1 MAGTEKRKSV
11 LEFTDT
17 LLPSGFAQ
25 NSASQA
31 RINLRFKRTGLVG
44 MIGCDPVSRDHLMR
58 AIHGEITPQEGLITW
73 NGESIS
79 EVFLKS
85 PHLCARVSL
94 ADANNSGT
102 VEELI
107 MAKIHE
113 FSNDTQRQPAPTVE
127 LLLKECELQAQK
139 REPANSL
146 ALQQKAR
153 VAIALALA
161 SSPAILLCSGF
172 EEHPELCHDA
182 ELAALLALIAI
193 KGRLVFSPGISM
205 KTLHFFESIVIMR
218 EGVLAFHSA
227 PQHLLHY
234 FGISDLSELN
244 PRISKGQASD
254 WEHSWAKHRT
264 HFYKF
269 LHGDEEPL
277 PMATT
282 DAIPQKHE
290 HEDVLKKALPESDGE
305 RAAFLL
311 RAFNLLRSEMAK
323 LIVGQEEVIEQLL
336 IAILAGGHCL
346 LEGVPGLAKTAIVRS
361 LSRAMQLSFRRIQFT
376 PDLMPADITGTDII
390 QEDPISGTR
399 KFVFQKG
406 PIFTQ
411 MLLADEINRTPAKT
425 QAALL
430 EAMQEHSVTAS
441 GHTLHLDQP
450 FFVLATQ
457 NPIEQEGTYPLPEA
471 QKDRFLFHIHVGYP
485 GRDQER
491 LVIERTTGE
500 YQADIQPVID
510 GRQILECQ
518 KTARKVPVPD
528 HVMNFVLDLVRNT
541 RPDSDQAPKFTK
553 ELISWGAGPRACQ
566 CLVLAG
572 KVRALLKGRFHVS
585 LEDIEVLAKP
595 VLRHRIVPTFN
606 AESEGITQDAIIEKL
621 LNATPRTHSQSPL

>member
-1 MAGTEKRKSV
+1 M

-25 NSASQA
+25 TSTSQA

-44 MIGCDPVSRDHLMR
+44 IIGSPSASSDQLMR
-58 AIHGEITPQEGLITW
+58 AIQGEITPQDGLITW
-73 NGESIS
+73 KGESIS
-79 EVFLKS
+79 KVFSKS
-85 PHLCARVSL
+85 PQLCAHVNL
-94 ADANNSGT
+94 DAAHKPET
-102 VEELI
+102 IEKLI
-107 MAKIHE
+107 TAKVHE
-113 FSNDTQRQPAPTVE
+113 FSNGRQAHPAISVE
-127 LLLKECELQAQK
+127 LLLKECELQAEKSQQ
-139 REPANSL
+139 ADSL
-146 ALQQKAR
+146 SLPQKAR
-153 VAIALALA
+153 VAVALALA
-161 SSPAILLCSGF
+161 ASPAILLCSGF
-172 EEHPELCHDA
+172 AEHPELSNDA
-182 ELAALLALIAI
+182 DLAAMLALIAI
-193 KGRLVFSPGISM
+193 KGRLVFSAGVSM
-205 KTLHFFESIVIMR
+205 RTLHFFESIVIMR
-218 EGVLAFHSA
+218 EGFLAFHSA

-244 PRISKGQASD
+244 ARLTQDQGIGWQ
-254 WEHSWAKHRT
+254 HSWEKHRA

-269 LHGDEEPL
+269 LHGDEGSLPRAATEAILQKLEPENVQKKTL
-277 PMATT
+277 P
-282 DAIPQKHE
+282 DG
-290 HEDVLKKALPESDGE
+290 DGE

-311 RAFNLLRSEMAK
+311 SAFNSLRSEMAK

-390 QEDPISGTR
+390 QEDPILGTR
-399 KFVFQKG
+399 KFVFQQG

-441 GHTLHLDQP
+441 GQTLRLEQP

-485 GRDQER
+485 ERDQER

-541 RPDSDQAPKFTK
+541 RPDSDQSPKFTK

-606 AESEGITQDAIIEKL
+606 AESEGITQDAIIEKI

>member
-25 NSASQA
+25 TSTSQA

-44 MIGCDPVSRDHLMR
+44 IIGSSSASSDQLMR
-58 AIHGEITPQEGLITW
+58 AIQGEITPQDGLITW
-73 NGESIS
+73 KGESIS
-79 EVFLKS
+79 KVFS
-85 PHLCARVSL
+85 TWPQLCAHVNL
-94 ADANNSGT
+94 DAAHKPET
-102 VEELI
+102 IEKLI
-107 MAKIHE
+107 TAKVHE
-113 FSNDTQRQPAPTVE
+113 FSNGGQSHPAISVE
-127 LLLKECELQAQK
+127 LLLKECELQAVKSQQ
-139 REPANSL
+139 ADSL
-146 ALQQKAR
+146 SLPQKAR
-153 VAIALALA
+153 VAVALALA
-161 SSPAILLCSGF
+161 ASPAILLCSGF
-172 EEHPELCHDA
+172 AEHPELCNDTD
-182 ELAALLALIAI
+182 LAAMLALIAI
-193 KGRLVFSPGISM
+193 KGRLVFSAGVSLR
-205 KTLHFFESIVIMR
+205 TLHFFESIVIMK
-218 EGVLAFHSA
+218 EGFLAFHSA
-227 PQHLLHY
+227 PQHLFHY
-234 FGISDLSELN
+234 FGISDLSELDA
-244 PRISKGQASD
+244 RLTQDQGIVWQ
-254 WEHSWAKHRT
+254 HSWEKHRA
-264 HFYKF
+264 HFYEF
-269 LHGDEEPL
+269 LHGDEGLLPRAATEAILQKLEPENAHKQTL
-277 PMATT
+277 P
-282 DAIPQKHE
+282 DG
-290 HEDVLKKALPESDGE
+290 DGE

-311 RAFNLLRSEMAK
+311 GAFNSLRSEMAK

-399 KFVFQKG
+399 KFVFQQG

-441 GHTLHLDQP
+441 GQTLRLEQP

-485 GRDQER
+485 ERDQER

-606 AESEGITQDAIIEKL
+606 AESEGITQDAIIEKI

>member
-1 MAGTEKRKSV
+1 M

-17 LLPSGFAQ
+17 LFPPEVA
-25 NSASQA
+25 SAPA
-31 RINLRFKRTGLVG
+31 PTDRINLRFKSTGLVG
-44 MIGCDPVSRDHLMR
+44 FIGSDQYSRDLLTR
-58 AIHGEITPQEGLITW
+58 AIEGEIVPLEGMITW

-79 EVFLKS
+79 KASSNS
-85 PHLCARVSL
+85 PRWCAKVSL
-94 ADANNSGT
+94 AHTNTTQKIADVLT
-102 VEELI
+102 
-107 MAKIHE
+107 AKIRQE
-113 FSNDTQRQPAPTVE
+113 SNHTNSDLSA
-127 LLLKECELQAQK
+127 LADSLLKQCDLQSIQTESADSV
-139 REPANSL
+139 SL
-146 ALQQKAR
+146 EQKAR
-153 VAIALALA
+153 LAVALALIP
-161 SSPAILLCSGF
+161 SPTILICNEF
-172 EEHPELCHDA
+172 WEHPALCQDKD
-182 ELAALLALIAI
+182 LAALLASIAI
-193 KGRLVFSPGISM
+193 KGRLVLSSGISAE
-205 KTLHFFESIVIMR
+205 TLHFFESIV
-218 EGVLAFHSA
+218 VLRDGFVGFHSA
-227 PQHLLHY
+227 PQHLMHY
-234 FGISDLSELN
+234 AGITDVSEL
-244 PRISKGQASD
+244 PALLSKRPGIEWAR
-254 WEHSWAKHRT
+254 SWTRHRE
-264 HFYKF
+264 HFYKI
-269 LHGDEEPL
+269 LHGDTASL
-277 PMATT
+277 PKEST
-282 DAIPQKHE
+282 DSSSTASALTEQ
-290 HEDVLKKALPESDGE
+290 LPESDGE
-305 RAAFLL
+305 RAEFLL
-311 RAFNLLRSEMAK
+311 GAFNGLRRELAK
-323 LIVGQEEVIEQLL
+323 FIVGQEDVIEQLL

-361 LSRAMQLSFRRIQFT
+361 LSQAMQLSFRRIQFT

-441 GHTLHLDQP
+441 GHSLHLEQP

-485 GRDQER
+485 ERDQER

-500 YQADIQPVID
+500 YEAHIQPVIS
-510 GRQILECQ
+510 GQQILECQ

-541 RPDSDQAPKFTK
+541 RPDSDQSPKFVK

-572 KVRALLKGRFHVS
+572 KVRALLKGRFSVS

-606 AESEGITQDAIIEKL
+606 AESEGITPDAIIEKL
-621 LNATPRTHSQSPL
+621 LAATPRSHSQSPL